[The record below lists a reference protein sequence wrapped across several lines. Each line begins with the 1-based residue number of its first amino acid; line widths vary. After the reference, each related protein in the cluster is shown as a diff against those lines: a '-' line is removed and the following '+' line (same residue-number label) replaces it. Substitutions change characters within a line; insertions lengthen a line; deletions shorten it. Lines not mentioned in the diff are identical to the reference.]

1 MQRKEDE
8 EEDEEEEADEGE
20 EEEASQRGKARS
32 ARPSDD
38 ISRNG
43 SASHCCIDGLRTSSI
58 DSVVCRICQSSSE
71 ELRLVSPCRCKG
83 TMKYVHL
90 ECLEVW
96 LNRSGLAR
104 CELCLYPFQ
113 THESLRYGCCESLS
127 VWYSNQDNR
136 NLLLSDLMI
145 YFIMSLVCAML
156 TMVCL
161 LVLRFQGYEQD
172 PFSEQIV
179 KAAVFSFLVLISPEQ
194 PPASNAY
201 PIIPSLEGTC
211 LLHNVL
217 FSVFLHP
224 QILAYIGNVLVMA
237 RDHIFPWYRWWMAAK
252 CVRLSRLEVIRLPI
266 ETV

>member
-1 MQRKEDE
+1 MLPKDE
-8 EEDEEEEADEGE
+8 EEGDEREEA
-20 EEEASQRGKARS
+20 QRGKLARS
-32 ARPSDD
+32 ASSDD

-43 SASHCCIDGLRTSSI
+43 SASHCCIDGLRSSSI

-104 CELCLYPFQ
+104 CELCLHPFQ

-127 VWYSNQDNR
+127 VWYSNPDNR

-172 PFSEQIV
+172 PFGEQV
-179 KAAVFSFLVLISPEQ
+179 AKTAVFSFLVLI
-194 PPASNAY
+194 
-201 PIIPSLEGTC
+201 
-211 LLHNVL
+211 
-217 FSVFLHP
+217 
-224 QILAYIGNVLVMA
+224 ILAYIGNVLVMA
-237 RDHIFPWYRWWMAAK
+237 RDHIFPWYRWWKAAK